1 MKKKKEIQREKKY
14 YGYALSVYLAQK
26 CNERDKQS
34 EHAADGCDDG
44 VIRQSTLASVLAD
57 EATFVQYSLT
67 PIGYI
72 KIAIRLFKISF
83 FGKKLN
89 GPDPVFRCAIF
100 I

>member
-1 MKKKKEIQREKKY
+1 MKKKKEIQKEKELI
-14 YGYALSVYLAQK
+14 GYALSVYLAQK
-26 CNERDKQS
+26 CNERDNQS
-34 EHAADGCDDG
+34 ENATDGRGDC
-44 VIRQSTLASVLAD
+44 VIKQSTLASVLSD
-57 EATFVQYSLT
+57 EATFIQYSLS
-67 PIGYI
+67 PIGYF